1 MSEEP
6 PIASKIDTLEKY
18 AAVLRANAE
27 HVNALG
33 AIATETEKRISDSD
47 PFTLWFASAVSAHW
61 LFAKFDAFW
70 FKTATTEAYVR
81 ETWPDI
87 PCFSSLDFELLIKHV
102 LYLIEERT
110 YSLTKKSHDEGI
122 DLVFEECL
130 DTHYNAY
137 AKTVVQCKLYRGYV
151 PVTDIRD
158 FFGVMAAHTAT
169 GIFFTTGEL
178 TAQAEAFIPRANSSP
193 FANRFHIVS
202 KEQMTDF
209 LAIGRELAEKPF
221 DSRTGDDDT
230 DEDLLAEEIVKL
242 QRKGSNLIR
251 KARPSEAQKSLF

>member
-6 PIASKIDTLEKY
+6 PIASQEDRTEKH
-18 AAVLRANAE
+18 ALVLRAHAE
-27 HVNALG
+27 HVSALG
-33 AIATETEKRISDSD
+33 NLAAETEKQISDND
-47 PFTLWFASAVSAHW
+47 PFTLWLASAVGAHW

-70 FKTATTEAYVR
+70 FTSAATEVYVR

-87 PCFSSLDFELLIKHV
+87 PCFSSLDFELLIKHL

-130 DTHYNAY
+130 DTNYNAY
-137 AKTVVQCKLYRGYV
+137 AKTVLQCKLYRGYV

-169 GIFFTTGEL
+169 GMFFTTGEL
-178 TAQAEAFIPRANSSP
+178 TTQAEAFIPRANSSL
-193 FANRFHIVS
+193 FANRFHIIS
-202 KEQMTDF
+202 RERMTEF
-209 LAIGRELAEKPF
+209 LEIGRELAETAF
-221 DSRTGDDDT
+221 DNGAGDDDI
-230 DEDLLAEEIVKL
+230 DGNLLAEKVVML
-242 QRKGSNLIR
+242 QR
-251 KARPSEAQKSLF
+251 